1 MTQFSKPVLLI
12 SLLVMMFIM
21 TACGGDDSASGI
33 VVGGGADSPQEAV
46 ELFLRAVYDGEL
58 ERAISFVCTAQRE
71 PMRLLYA
78 DMTAAYEALQEVTV
92 DLSGLTY
99 TVTAEEEE
107 TATIAIIGDVK
118 VTVGG
123 EDRFI
128 NVDERFSAVALK
140 KEDELWR
147 VC

>member
-12 SLLVMMFIM
+12 SFVVMMFIM
-21 TACGGDDSASGI
+21 TACGGDSASGI
-33 VVGGGADSPQEAV
+33 VIGGGADSPQEAV

-99 TVTAEEEE
+99 AVTAEEEA

-123 EDRFI
+123 EERFI